1 MLKKNTKKT
10 WIVLILILLT
20 KITSFSQNIST
31 QIEQD
36 STVSITAVDLKYTNL
51 IFAEHKKLLSENEF
65 LYEQVD
71 NLHHLNL
78 QNERIEELRLMQI
91 DELECMNQ
99 SKMNQI
105 TYLEKELKKKNN
117 KLVAWKIGGVTVTVG
132 LLLFLLLR

>member
-1 MLKKNTKKT
+1 MRKK

-20 KITSFSQNIST
+20 KITSFSQTTST

-36 STVSITAVDLKYTNL
+36 STVSITAVDLKYANL
-51 IFAEHKKLLSENEF
+51 IFAEHKKLLSENEY

-78 QNERIEELRLMQI
+78 QNERIEELRLLQI
-91 DELECMNQ
+91 DELECINQ
-99 SKMNQI
+99 SQMNQI
-105 TYLEKELKKKNN
+105 TYLEKELKKNNN

>member
-1 MLKKNTKKT
+1 MKKK

-20 KITSFSQNIST
+20 KITSFSQTIST

-36 STVSITAVDLKYTNL
+36 STVSITAVDLKYANL
-51 IFAEHKKLLSENEF
+51 IFAEHKKLLSENEL

-71 NLHHLNL
+71 NLYHLNL
-78 QNERIEELRLMQI
+78 QNEKLEELRLLEI
-91 DELECMNQ
+91 DELECINQ
-99 SKMNQI
+99 SQINQI

-117 KLVAWKIGGVTVTVG
+117 KLIAWKIGGVTVTVG